1 MTLRGSADVGFILL
15 AGYDVMGLITNL
27 DEVNEAIL
35 EQSDGLGDASDEWS
49 AVGISKFDL
58 SFDGFYDDALIQA
71 IEAIAGEM
79 VLFYSL
85 VSNTIGDRC
94 VGVNAIRSTITR
106 GPARDALTKA
116 QIAFK
121 SDEGPD
127 VGQISA
133 AHGAVTAV
141 GPVEGTS
148 DDWGTQ
154 AAAVSITSSSVDNP
168 AEITMAAVHGLTT
181 GDTVLIA
188 GHDNSDLNG
197 IFTATVINTTVFS
210 IPVDGS
216 ISGPG
221 GAAGTVTLVSS
232 RDGGVG
238 YLQVSALDLDGGTNI
253 VIIIKDSD
261 DDITF
266 NDLITFTAV
275 TSAPDAERATVA
287 DQVERY
293 TLTEHEFTGGA
304 GGSRTS
310 TFATGFVRN

>member
-15 AGYDVMGLITNL
+15 AGYDVMGLITSL

-49 AVGISKFDL
+49 SVGIAKFDL
-58 SFDGFYDDALIQA
+58 SFDGFYDDMILRA

-106 GPARDALTKA
+106 GPSRDALTKA

-133 AHGAVTAV
+133 AHAAVTTV
-141 GPVEGTS
+141 GPTEGTS
-148 DDWGTQ
+148 DDWGIQ
-154 AAAVSITSSSVDNP
+154 AAAVNITSSSVDNP
-168 AEITMAAVHGLTT
+168 AQITMAAVHGLTT

-188 GHDNSDLNG
+188 GHDNGDLNG

-210 IPVDGS
+210 VPVDGS

-238 YLQVSALDLDGGTNI
+238 YMQCDALTLDGGTDI
-253 VIIIKDSD
+253 LIIIKDSD

-266 NDLITFTAV
+266 IDLITFGAV
-275 TSAPDAERATVA
+275 TAAPDSERATVA
-287 DQVERY
+287 GQVERY
-293 TLTEHEFTGGA
+293 TLTEHEFRGGA
-304 GGSRTS
+304 GGSRTA

>member
-1 MTLRGSADVGFILL
+1 MGLKGSADVGFILY
-15 AGYDVMGLITNL
+15 AGYDIMGLITSLEELNAA
-27 DEVNEAIL
+27 VL
-35 EQSDGLGDASDEWS
+35 EQSDGLGDDSDEWA
-49 AVGISKFDL
+49 AVGVSKWDF
-58 SFDGFYDDALIQA
+58 SIDGFYDDTILRA
-71 IEAIAGEM
+71 IEALAGNQ

-85 VSNTIGDRC
+85 VSNTIGGRC
-94 VGVNAIRSTITR
+94 VGVNAPRSTITR
-106 GPARDALTKA
+106 GPSRDALTKA

-154 AAAVSITSSSVDNP
+154 ADAVAITSSSADNP

-188 GHDNSDLNG
+188 GHDNGDLNG

-210 IPVDGS
+210 VPVDGGV
-216 ISGPG
+216 SGPG

-238 YLQVSALDLDGGTNI
+238 YMQCNALDLDGGTNI

-266 NDLITFTAV
+266 GDLITFGAV
-275 TSAPDAERATVA
+275 TSAPDSERATVA
-287 DQVERY
+287 GQVERY

-304 GGSRTS
+304 GASRTA